1 MAENE
6 NVWKMNAFVSCYKMQ
21 EKTKV
26 HMNKV
31 EKGCDE
37 TTAGELRF
45 TTLSLVYS
53 FMTVEGRGFLCVIYG
68 LQDLIQ

>member
-37 TTAGELRF
+37 TTAGEICNTFLRLF
-45 TTLSLVYS
+45 
-53 FMTVEGRGFLCVIYG
+53 FHDC
-68 LQDLIQ
+68 